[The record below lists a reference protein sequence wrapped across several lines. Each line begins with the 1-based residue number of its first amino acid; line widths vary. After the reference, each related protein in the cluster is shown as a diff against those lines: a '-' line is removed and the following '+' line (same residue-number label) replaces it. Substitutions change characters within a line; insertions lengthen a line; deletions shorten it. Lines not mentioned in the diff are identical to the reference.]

1 LTETKQVVVNAFE
14 NLDFW
19 REKRRESGHLLL
31 ALDFDGTLAP
41 IVPHPMDAQLVPG
54 ARGVIEQLLKR
65 PDTDVALVSGRSLQD
80 LHARCDIPG
89 LFYAGNHG
97 LEIEGPDVHETRPEA
112 ITLLPQMRLLMR
124 ALTHALSGITGVFVE
139 DKQLSLSIHFRP
151 VQDETEQAR
160 IVGIVQQVARD
171 NPDGIKLTYGKRV
184 VEIRPDIDWHK
195 GHATLFLL
203 NSIKRV
209 RGSTVYPIF
218 IGDDLTD
225 EDAFRALADIGAG
238 ILVDDSADRH
248 TFATSRVDSI
258 NDTIELLKGFVH
270 D

>member
-1 LTETKQVVVNAFE
+1 MVVNAFG

-19 REKRRESGHLLL
+19 REQRRESGHLLM

-41 IVPHPMDAQLVPG
+41 IVPHPNDAQLVPA

-65 PDTDVALVSGRSLQD
+65 ADTDVAFVSGRSLDD
-80 LHARCDIPG
+80 LHNRCDIPG
-89 LFYAGNHG
+89 LFFAGNHG
-97 LEIEGPDVHETRPEA
+97 LEIEGPDVRETRPEA
-112 ITLLPQMRLLMR
+112 LALIPRMQSLKHTLLQ
-124 ALTHALSGITGVFVE
+124 ALSGIPDVFIE

-151 VQDETEQAR
+151 VEDEAQQAR
-160 IVGIVQQVARD
+160 IVAIVEQTARK

-203 NSIKRV
+203 NSVKRV
-209 RGSTVYPIF
+209 RGAAVYPIF

-225 EDAFRALADIGAG
+225 EDAFRAVEDIGAG
-238 ILVDDSADRH
+238 IVVGYDANRH
-248 TFATSRVDSI
+248 THATSRVDSI
-258 NDTIELLKGFVH
+258 ESVVELLKGFVQ